1 MAAPLAN
8 ASAQELTSSA
18 EDLFGS
24 IGADALGSHEKAIE
38 SISPDQPLRD
48 AASRLWWRQMG
59 ALPVLDG
66 ERLLG
71 CLAEDDL
78 LRVIAER
85 LEERNEEVEEYGGD
99 LSVWEG
105 LLAGLSVGDAMS
117 PRSELPVLPQGTSLL
132 EALRYTYAAKEGEL
146 RRRYLLL
153 VDDDDHL
160 VRIVSIRDVAR
171 YLTALYDGR
180 FPSERFDQPEAFDRA
195 SDRARRALDFSLGS
209 IRTEF
214 RLGHAPVV
222 ADLRDS
228 GEDTVR
234 KIYQGR
240 RGYVVVPFSDGA
252 PAGICTRR
260 DVLRALKEPFLR
272 LDGLRVGRMM
282 SGEVKTVNPLITLC
296 GLFKLMALAGCRHMP
311 LLDRSDQVEC
321 VISMWEGVSLLVRG
335 TGPE

>member
-1 MAAPLAN
+1 MTAPLSHAPVQEL
-8 ASAQELTSSA
+8 ASSAQ
-18 EDLFGS
+18 DLFGS

-38 SISPDQPLRD
+38 SISPGESLSD

-66 ERLLG
+66 DRLLG

-78 LRVIAER
+78 LRAIAER
-85 LEERNEEVEEYGGD
+85 LEERKEDVEEYGGD
-99 LSVWEG
+99 LSVWDG
-105 LLAGLSVGDAMS
+105 LLGGLCVADAMS
-117 PRSELPVLPQGTSLL
+117 PRSELPVLPRDTSML
-132 EALRYTYAAKEGEL
+132 EALHHTYAASEGEL

-153 VDDDDHL
+153 VDDGDRL

-180 FPSERFDQPEAFDRA
+180 FPSDRFYGPEAFDRA
-195 SDRARRALDFSLGS
+195 SDCARRTLDFSLGA
-209 IRTEF
+209 IRTEL

-222 ADLRDS
+222 ADLRD
-228 GEDTVR
+228 GGDDTVR

-272 LDGLRVGRMM
+272 LEGLRVARMM
-282 SGEVKTVNPLITLC
+282 SGEVKTVTPLITLC

-311 LLDRSDQVEC
+311 VLDRNDQVEC

-335 TGPE
+335 TGSE